1 MLLSLK
7 HIPKTMKK
15 LFKICAVSL
24 AILCLSSC
32 AFKSTFSNNITET
45 KVVLSENNFK
55 VVGQAYG
62 ESSSTYIFGF
72 GGISRK
78 SLRNNAISAMSKNAN
93 LTGAQTLTNTTVH
106 FNVAMWT
113 PFYIKTTCTATA
125 NIVEFTK

>member
-1 MLLSLK
+1 
-7 HIPKTMKK
+7 MKK
-15 LFKICAVSL
+15 LLIICVFVATAFSL
-24 AILCLSSC
+24 TGCVGAAATI
-32 AFKSTFSNNITET
+32 SNNRTQT
-45 KVVLSENNFK
+45 QVVLSENNFQ

-62 ESSSTYIFGF
+62 EASATYICGI
-72 GGISRK
+72 GGLSK
-78 SLRNNAISAMSKNAN
+78 KALYNNAINEMSKNAN